1 METRS
6 NVNDQGA
13 ENNKEL
19 RGKKE
24 QELAMLKNGD
34 LENDEQ
40 VLIDDS
46 EEFIVKKK
54 EEKVKDVQK
63 AASFFQL
70 QYALSTPCDNVIM
83 IIALLGSLGMGIS
96 MPLFSVIFGG
106 SINTFGTLNTKGNE
120 TFLSDISSLCL
131 KFVYVGLG
139 IWFASYLM
147 IWLWGYNGRVI
158 AKRIKEKYFELLMS
172 QEQGWFDAQNVNEF
186 STKIQTQV
194 KTIEMGVSFK
204 F

>member
-1 METRS
+1 METR
-6 NVNDQGA
+6 
-13 ENNKEL
+13 NNKDGHGNNEEL
-19 RGKKE
+19 KRNKE
-24 QELAMLKNGD
+24 QEMAMIKNTTGYNQ
-34 LENDEQ
+34 NDDQ
-40 VLIDDS
+40 LPIDDS
-46 EEFIVKKK
+46 EEFVVNKK

-70 QYALSTPCDNVIM
+70 QYALSTTCDNVIM

-120 TFLSDISSLCL
+120 AFLSDISSLCL
-131 KFVYVGLG
+131 KFVFVGLG

-158 AKRIKEKYFELLMS
+158 AKRIKERYFELLMS

-194 KTIEMGVSFK
+194 KTIEMGVS
-204 F
+204 